1 MDHRGDDL
9 IYAAEGG
16 IDMINFLSKRGILM
30 GDPGEDNIDYLI
42 KKVIITKGDVAVM
55 QFFFDRDYLQAATG
69 AKDLETM
76 SIMINWLM
84 DHGSDPVQRV
94 S

>member
-1 MDHRGDDL
+1 
-9 IYAAEGG
+9 
-16 IDMINFLSKRGILM
+16 M